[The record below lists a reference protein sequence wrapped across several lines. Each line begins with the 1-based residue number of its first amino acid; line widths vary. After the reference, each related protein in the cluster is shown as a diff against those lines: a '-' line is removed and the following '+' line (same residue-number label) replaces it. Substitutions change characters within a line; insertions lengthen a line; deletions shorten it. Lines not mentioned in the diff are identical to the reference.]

1 MAYGDITGSPHAYR
15 APSIPGVQTARR
27 AVLLKDD
34 TTFGS
39 NAVDYLNN
47 TQNLAVLN
55 TTQLGSA
62 LKGTERGAGLYVG
75 TAGHVCVLLSGQKV
89 IIDGGSA
96 TGGVTNKLADDNQNF
111 TSTVMA
117 RDLVVNTTDGTAAF
131 VGNVDSDTRLSL
143 VNHLNVSVDIMAV
156 NELYEIYRPVVF
168 QNVAAGS
175 FLPIEVNRIFALGTT
190 ASDIIAIY

>member
-15 APSIPGVQTARR
+15 APSIPGVQTVRR

-39 NAVDYLNN
+39 DGVDYLNN

-89 IIDGGSA
+89 IVESGKETAGTS
-96 TGGVTNKLADDNQNF
+96 NKLTESGQNF

-131 VGNVDSDTRLSL
+131 VANVDSDTVLSL
-143 VNHLNVSVDIMAV
+143 VNASNVSVDIMDT

-175 FLPIEVNRIFALGTT
+175 FLPIEVDRVFALGTT